1 MDSEILKSFNET
13 REEFMPYGFTLE
25 RWTPCL
31 MPRQDRHN
39 EVEINYLSEG
49 SLTYLFHGKRGTVPA
64 GRLTLF

>member
-1 MDSEILKSFNET
+1 
-13 REEFMPYGFTLE
+13 MPYGFTLE

-49 SLTYLFHGKRGTVPA
+49 SLTYLCSMAKGKPCLLG
-64 GRLTLF
+64 G